1 MISDEE
7 RDQVRA
13 ATDLVSLVSETVVLK
28 QRGADDF
35 WGCCPFHHEKSPSF
49 HLRSSS
55 GLWHCFGCG
64 EGGDVFDYV
73 KKRENLD
80 FADAVRFLAARAG
93 IELHEDYSGSRGP
106 KKTRLS
112 EALLS
117 AEEFYQIN
125 LMRSGSPDAQ
135 NAREYLAS
143 RDFSSAVCK
152 KWGIGFAPAS
162 TNLAAQLLQK
172 GFSAKELEVADL
184 GVSRGGRL
192 RDRFF
197 NRVMF
202 PITNELGSIIGFG
215 GRVLGDG
222 KPKYLNSK
230 DSSIWHKS
238 KNLYG
243 LDKAKDAIVS
253 KSAVIIVEGY
263 TDCISLHEAG
273 FSNTVAVL
281 GTALTQDHIKLLS
294 RYRPRKII
302 SLFDGDEA
310 GQRAAKKVS
319 QFVDKTEADLL
330 VCVLPENLD
339 PAEYLEKFGRE
350 ALAKKIENS
359 VPVMDFVLKKEFE
372 GMDEWSPGMR
382 VSKLREIADLF
393 APLSKSPLLSTY
405 VATIADLLNISQDDV
420 FNAINVAE
428 KKAASGRASFSQ
440 APFSPAL
447 TSSYAPVSAGFSP
460 SAPAPAPSPTS
471 ASASVPGSAPVTSPG
486 GGVEGGVEASSHAA
500 PGVNPGFLTK
510 DEELRLKMERELLS
524 LLAENRAVFSENV
537 VETKGIS
544 WLDAVDENI
553 FSIIQ
558 SAPQSE
564 NARELIATITAKVP
578 DAAKILASAEIEDQS
593 ESQVRVQ
600 ADFLVKNI
608 LFLQK
613 QAEFRR
619 IKSRLGLT
627 SKGIEEE
634 GEELLRKASSLQ
646 KEIAELQKE
655 ITNQF

>member
-49 HLRSSS
+49 HVRACS

-80 FADAVRFLAARAG
+80 FVDAVRFLAARAG
-93 IELHEDYSGSRGP
+93 IELHEDFSGSHGP

-117 AEEFYQIN
+117 AEEFYQKN
-125 LMRSGSPDAQ
+125 LMRSSSPDAQ

-143 RDFSSAVCK
+143 RGFGSAVCK
-152 KWGIGFAPAS
+152 KWGIGFAPGS

-172 GFSAKELEVADL
+172 GFSAKELEAADL

-197 NRVMF
+197 SRVMF
-202 PITNELGSIIGFG
+202 PITNELSSIIGFG

-294 RYRPRKII
+294 RYHPCKII

-350 ALAKKIENS
+350 ALAKEIENS
-359 VPVMDFVLKKEFE
+359 VPVMDFVLKKVFE

-382 VSKLREIADLF
+382 VSKLKEIADLF

-428 KKAASGRASFSQ
+428 KKAANGRGSFSQ
-440 APFSPAL
+440 AASSQPQ
-447 TSSYAPVSAGFSP
+447 TSSYVPPSSGLSSTS
-460 SAPAPAPSPTS
+460 SAPASTS
-471 ASASVPGSAPVTSPG
+471 ASAPGSDSTSSLS
-486 GGVEGGVEASSHAA
+486 GGVEGGVQASSYAA

-537 VETKGIS
+537 VETKEIS

-593 ESQVRVQ
+593 ESQVRAQ

-613 QAEFRR
+613 QAELRR

-646 KEIAELQKE
+646 KEIAELQIE